1 MSTSAHLPPK
11 SLVFLQCWLQQKR
24 SSSKA
29 TIHYQYIRML
39 PPTEEKFEGVFL
51 LMLWLENLQFVI
63 LPSVVW
69 PPGLPTFCNQS
80 RCQAHRL
87 PVCFSAR
94 RRWILN
100 SIHPRLP
107 PHLHPRQR
115 LQSCFHKSVRL
126 TRCLWW
132 AESWFRLQP
141 ISLSSPL
148 VSSWHLQHNCT
159 SIEYLQHW
167 RCIIINLQS

>member
-51 LMLWLENLQFVI
+51 LMLWLENLQLVI
-63 LPSVVW
+63 FPSVVW

-80 RCQAHRL
+80 RCHAHRL

-107 PHLHPRQR
+107 PHLLPDSDSNHVFTNLSDWRAAFGGRSPGLGCSQ
-115 LQSCFHKSVRL
+115 FP
-126 TRCLWW
+126 CLLHWC
-132 AESWFRLQP
+132 QVD
-141 ISLSSPL
+141 ICNTIVQVLSS
-148 VSSWHLQHNCT
+148 C
-159 SIEYLQHW
+159 SIGGAL
-167 RCIIINLQS
+167 